1 MQITIE
7 RQPLQD
13 SPKTFGK
20 LYINDVYFCDTLED
34 RDRGLFST
42 DTIQYINSIKVKHET
57 AIPYGTYQL
66 VLSFSNK
73 FQKYLPELLN
83 VLGFAGIRMHS
94 GTTEEDSSGCVLLG
108 LRKGDKIINSRVT
121 VQKLLTL
128 LSSTVKKEKVFVTIK
143 QFNDG
148 SV

>member
-94 GTTEEDSSGCVLLG
+94 GTTEEDSSG
-108 LRKGDKIINSRVT
+108 
-121 VQKLLTL
+121 
-128 LSSTVKKEKVFVTIK
+128 
-143 QFNDG
+143 
-148 SV
+148 